1 MFMQV
6 LIFWIL
12 SPAYDLNPT
21 TKTYHALMIT
31 PTSNESYID
40 GLLKSSDVYMI
51 DNNTAK
57 QIINEVKS
65 AVKDWQNIATQLQ
78 ITKSEMKRFSTRFI
92 TN

>member
-78 ITKSEMKRFSTRFI
+78 ISKSEMKRFSTRFI